1 MTYLQHTMTQNI
13 YYYSQREEG
22 DHSEES
28 LNQSKEKPYMEKNT
42 NSVAQCLTSR
52 GLDGSSSS
60 TADGNALFSLGL
72 VTFSV
77 FSSSGDRL

>member
-28 LNQSKEKPYMEKNT
+28 LDQSKEKPYMEKYKFCS
-42 NSVAQCLTSR
+42 SVSNVK
-52 GLDGSSSS
+52 GLRW
-60 TADGNALFSLGL
+60 LFLL
-72 VTFSV
+72 NC
-77 FSSSGDRL
+77 